1 MNVLVIDDSTVMRR
15 IHVNLLKDIGIDS
28 DSIYEAGNGEEALK
42 ICIEHDIKLF
52 LLDWNM
58 PKLNGLNFT
67 KEIRQI
73 EHYKTVPI
81 IMVTSEAAKYHVVE
95 AIKAG
100 VSNYVV
106 KPIKADVLIEKI
118 GKYIGRK
125 GEQEC

>member
-15 IHVNLLKDIGIDS
+15 IHVNLLKEIGFPEN
-28 DSIYEAGNGEEALK
+28 SIYEASNGEEALK
-42 ICIEHDIKLF
+42 ICIETDIQLF

-73 EHYKTVPI
+73 EHYKKTPI
-81 IMVTSEAAKYHVVE
+81 IMVTSEAARYHVVE

-100 VSNYVV
+100 VTNYVI
-106 KPIKADVLIEKI
+106 KPIKSEVLVEKI
-118 GKYIGRK
+118 GKYVKIGKRK
-125 GEQEC
+125 

>member
-15 IHVNLLKDIGIDS
+15 IHVNLLKEIGIS
-28 DSIYEAGNGEEALK
+28 DNNIYEAGNGEEALK
-42 ICIEHDIKLF
+42 ICIEHDISLF

-73 EHYKTVPI
+73 DHYKKTPI

-100 VSNYVV
+100 VTNYVI
-106 KPIKADVLIEKI
+106 KPIKSEVLVEKI
-118 GKYIGRK
+118 GKYIKIGKKR
-125 GEQEC
+125 

>member
-15 IHVNLLKDIGIDS
+15 IHVNLLKEIGIPD
-28 DSIYEAGNGEEALK
+28 DNIYEAGNGEEALK
-42 ICIEHDIKLF
+42 LCIKHDMHLF

-73 EHYKTVPI
+73 EHYKKTPI

-100 VSNYVV
+100 VTNYVV
-106 KPIKADVLIEKI
+106 KPIKSEVLLEKI
-118 GKYIGRK
+118 GKYIKIGRRK
-125 GEQEC
+125 